1 MRFFSAKMNIYTK
14 KDGEIMAIINGQEVF
29 AGGQSLLKYLQD
41 QGFDVD
47 RLAVEVNGTII
58 KRGTYGDYVINE
70 SDKVEIVCFVGGG

>member
-14 KDGEIMAIINGQEVF
+14 KDGEIMAIINGQEVL

-41 QGFDVD
+41 QGFDAD

>member
-14 KDGEIMAIINGQEVF
+14 KDGEIMAIINGQEVL

-41 QGFDVD
+41 QGFNVD